1 VFLFEEGG
9 VLMEFSNL
17 VVFELVRCGE
27 FGELL
32 VEEGGIGLVFAVHS
46 LLLAGQLRQRGL
58 HRVQLRAAAG

>member
-1 VFLFEEGG
+1 VLLFEEGG

>member
-1 VFLFEEGG
+1 MLLFEEGG

-32 VEEGGIGLVFAVHS
+32 VEEGGIGLVLAVHC
-46 LLLAGQLRQRGL
+46 LLLTG
-58 HRVQLRAAAG
+58 